1 MNRNRIYSTRTGAQP
16 SNPSTRTK
24 RAETWSN
31 EAAGMSCR
39 TPHPT
44 ERRSRTTPHHG
55 RTPFM
60 TRRTGR
66 GRGRAHS
73 DVEPETWAAA
83 LTRSSLHPQRRL
95 SAGRFGWSKGSIRGQ
110 PPPHAPCD
118 KLDPQRAEQNGR
130 ALEIKCLCFH
140 LCQGQ
145 FLTQKNQDRSRKQ
158 RLNETIM
165 NNFNTHI
172 LWTRL

>member
-24 RAETWSN
+24 RAETRSN

-66 GRGRAHS
+66 GQGRAHS

-95 SAGRFGWSKGSIRGQ
+95 SAGRFGWSKGSIGGNHRRM
-110 PPPHAPCD
+110 P
-118 KLDPQRAEQNGR
+118 RATSSTHNGPNKTV
-130 ALEIKCLCFH
+130 AH
-140 LCQGQ
+140 
-145 FLTQKNQDRSRKQ
+145 S
-158 RLNETIM
+158 RLNAFVSTFVKV
-165 NNFNTHI
+165 NF
-172 LWTRL
+172 